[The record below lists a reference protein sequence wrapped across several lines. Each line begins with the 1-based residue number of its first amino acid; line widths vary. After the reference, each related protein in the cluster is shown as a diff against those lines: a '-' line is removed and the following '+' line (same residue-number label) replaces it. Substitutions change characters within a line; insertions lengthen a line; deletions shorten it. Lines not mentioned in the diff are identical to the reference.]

1 MIEIIPSEWMRKY
14 LKDRREFTDAEKAT
28 MIWNSP
34 IATWKEKLDS
44 LEELSMV
51 SSDANLNAQI
61 TDRIVYEKRAY
72 SRLLN
77 NSQNAFIYV
86 VLDDQGF
93 PDGYF
98 NDYVLAHQYGIN
110 QSREYDYRCFSIHKQ
125 LPYSEKEKGK
135 ITSSWSSKRM
145 PISMS
150 VYESKEYHGLE
161 NACVRYNSNGEIL
174 SIYSNEMTE
183 EENDRVDEFN
193 RRRFELPFF
202 KIPCGLEEG
211 TVVKIIPD
219 NILAVVDSGEE
230 SWNDY
235 MERTDGNPEYYDFS
249 DIQKVVFVLQ
259 EDGHWWHEHI
269 NPMYLEP
276 ISEMEDVR
284 TEKDKLHL
292 EALWALGAYFKEET
306 EENNIKAL
314 DACRKYAVECA
325 KNGRCVYTAK
335 SIDDLLG

>member
-14 LKDRREFTDAEKAT
+14 LKDRREFTGAERAT
-28 MIWNSP
+28 MVWNSS

-61 TDRIVYEKRAY
+61 ADRVEYEKSAY
-72 SRLLN
+72 SRFQD
-77 NSQNAFIYV
+77 NSGNAFIYV
-86 VLDDQGF
+86 VLADQGF

-98 NDYVLAHQYGIN
+98 IDYVLAHQYGIN
-110 QSREYDYRCFSIHKQ
+110 QSREYDYRCFSIQKQ
-125 LPYSEKEKGK
+125 LPYCEKTKGK
-135 ITSSWSSKRM
+135 ITASWSSKRM
-145 PISMS
+145 PISTS
-150 VYESKEYHGLE
+150 VHESKEYQGLE
-161 NACVRYNSNGEIL
+161 NACVRYNAKGEIL

-183 EENDRVDEFN
+183 EENERVDKFN
-193 RRRFELPFF
+193 RNRFEFPFF

-219 NILAVVDSGEE
+219 NILAVVDSGED

-235 MERTDGNPEYYDFS
+235 MERTDENPEYYDYS

-259 EDGHWWHEHI
+259 EDGHWRHEHI
-269 NPMYLEP
+269 NPMYIEP
-276 ISEMEDVR
+276 ISEMEDGR
-284 TEKDKLHL
+284 TEKDKLRL
-292 EALWALGAYFKEET
+292 EALLALGDYFKEET
-306 EENNIKAL
+306 EENSIKSL
-314 DACRKYAVECA
+314 DACRKYAVECS

-335 SIDDLLG
+335 SIDELLG

>member
-51 SSDANLNAQI
+51 SSDVNLNAQI
-61 TDRIVYEKRAY
+61 ADRVVYEKKAY
-72 SRLLN
+72 SRFQD
-77 NSQNAFIYV
+77 NSENAFIYV
-86 VLDDQGF
+86 VLDDKGV

-98 NDYVLAHQYGIN
+98 IDCELAYQYEMK
-110 QSREYDYRCFSIHKQ
+110 QLQEYDYQRFSIQKQ
-125 LPYSEKEKGK
+125 LPYNNKAKGQEP
-135 ITSSWSSKRM
+135 SSWSSKRM
-145 PISMS
+145 PLAISIF
-150 VYESKEYHGLE
+150 ESNEYQGIE
-161 NACVRYNSNGEIL
+161 NACVRYNGKGEIL
-174 SIYSNEMTE
+174 SIYSNEMTDG
-183 EENDRVDEFN
+183 ENERVDKFN
-193 RRRFELPFF
+193 RRRFEFPFF

-230 SWNDY
+230 SWNEY
-235 MERTDGNPEYYDFS
+235 MERTDGNSEYYDYS

-259 EDGHWWHEHI
+259 EDGHWRHEHI
-269 NPMYLEP
+269 NPMYIEP
-276 ISEMEDVR
+276 ISEMEDGR
-284 TEKDKLHL
+284 TEKDKLRL
-292 EALWALGAYFKEET
+292 EALFALGDYFKEET

-314 DACRKYAVECA
+314 DACRKYAVECS
-325 KNGRCVYTAK
+325 KNSRCVYTAK